1 MIGGR
6 DFNVEQTNHA
16 TAPRQPGSAMKPLA
30 AYGPAFELGILQP
43 GTPIDDSPLL
53 LADGQNGSHLPL
65 NWDRKYHGM
74 MSAREAL
81 RMSWNVP
88 AIKTYLKVGI
98 PT

>member
-1 MIGGR
+1 NKTGAILGMIGGR

-65 NWDRKYHGM
+65 NWIENTM
-74 MSAREAL
+74 A
-81 RMSWNVP
+81 
-88 AIKTYLKVGI
+88 
-98 PT
+98 